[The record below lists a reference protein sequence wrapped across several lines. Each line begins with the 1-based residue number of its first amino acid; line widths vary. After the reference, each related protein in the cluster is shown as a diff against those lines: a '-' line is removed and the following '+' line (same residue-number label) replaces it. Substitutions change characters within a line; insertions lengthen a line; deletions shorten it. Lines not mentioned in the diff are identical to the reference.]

1 MRKSVPTMLMILVIF
16 FIALTV
22 AHANP
27 PAEGETLP
35 DIILPVPQDDQQR
48 QYLGITTATEGFK
61 IPQIK
66 SEVVIIEIF
75 SMY

>member
-1 MRKSVPTMLMILVIF
+1 MRKRSLTFFTLLIISFIVP
-16 FIALTV
+16 TV
-22 AHANP
+22 AHASP

-35 DIILPVPQDDQQR
+35 NIVLPVPQDDQQH
-48 QYLGITTATEGFK
+48 QYLGVTATDVFK

>member
-1 MRKSVPTMLMILVIF
+1 
-16 FIALTV
+16 
-22 AHANP
+22 
-27 PAEGETLP
+27 
-35 DIILPVPQDDQQR
+35 LPVPQDDQQH
-48 QYLGITTATEGFK
+48 QYLGVTATDVFK

>member
-1 MRKSVPTMLMILVIF
+1 MRKPVLTMLTILVIF
-16 FIALTV
+16 FIALTD

-35 DIILPVPQDDQQR
+35 DIILPVHHSDQLR
-48 QYLGITTATEGFK
+48 HYLGVTATDGFE